1 VSEDDLTA
9 TRRAKLAE
17 LRAAGRAYPNDFRPG
32 DRAADLHARFG
43 ASAAEELERERSSA
57 RIAGRIVGKRS
68 FGQAMFVVVED
79 ASGRIQTYLRR
90 DQLSPEAFALARS
103 LDLGDVV
110 GVAGKVFRT
119 KTNEL
124 TVAASEVALLA
135 KCLHAPPEKW
145 HGLADV
151 EIRHR
156 QRYLDLIANPG
167 VRDTLRKRSRVIA
180 GVRRFL
186 DERGFL
192 EVETPILQQVAGGAT
207 ARPFRTHHNTL
218 DLDLQLRIAP
228 ELFLKRLMVG
238 GLERV
243 FEIGRN
249 FRNEGIST
257 QHNPEFTM
265 LEFYQAYAT
274 FEDLMPLTEAL
285 VCGLADEIVG
295 SRVLRYGEHA
305 IDLNPP
311 WRRIAL
317 LDETAR
323 AAGCS
328 SEELRD
334 AAAARRV
341 AERHGIAIPP
351 AAGAGWIATALF
363 EHLIEPTLVQ
373 PTFVTG
379 FPAEVSPL
387 ARPNDRD
394 PFLVDRFELYVVAR
408 ELANGFSELND
419 PELQKERFAE
429 QLENRARGDDEAHP
443 MDEDY
448 VTALEYAMAPA
459 AGEGIGIDRL
469 VMLLCDAPSIRDVIA
484 FPLLRPERGGAGSGG
499 SLASEPE
506 EAPPR

>member
-1 VSEDDLTA
+1 
-9 TRRAKLAE
+9 
-17 LRAAGRAYPNDFRPG
+17 
-32 DRAADLHARFG
+32 
-43 ASAAEELERERSSA
+43 
-57 RIAGRIVGKRS
+57 
-68 FGQAMFVVVED
+68 MFVVVED
-79 ASGRIQTYLRR
+79 VSGRIQTYFRR
-90 DQLSPEAFALARS
+90 DQLPTEVFALARS
-103 LDLGDVV
+103 LDLGDVI
-110 GVAGKVFRT
+110 GVAGTVFRT

-124 TVAASEVALLA
+124 TVGASEVALLA

-151 EIRHR
+151 EIRYR
-156 QRYLDLIANPG
+156 QRYLDLMANPE
-167 VRDTLRKRSRVIA
+167 VRETLRRRSRAIA
-180 GVRRFL
+180 WIRRFL
-186 DERGFL
+186 GERGFL
-192 EVETPILQQVAGGAT
+192 EVETPILQQVAGGAA

-228 ELFLKRLMVG
+228 ELFLKRLLVG

-274 FEDLMPLTEAL
+274 FEDLMPLTEEM
-285 VCGLADEIVG
+285 VSGLADEIAG
-295 SRVLRYGEHA
+295 SRRVTYGEHT

-311 WRRIAL
+311 WRRVSL
-317 LDETAR
+317 LEETAR
-323 AAGCS
+323 VAGCS
-328 SEELRD
+328 AADLRD
-334 AAAARRV
+334 LAAARRT
-341 AERHGIAIPP
+341 ADRLGIGVPP
-351 AAGAGWIATALF
+351 AAGAGGIATAIF
-363 EHLIEPTLVQ
+363 ERLVEPTLIQ

-394 PFLVDRFELYVVAR
+394 PFIVDRFELYVLAR

-419 PELQKERFAE
+419 PELQRARFTE
-429 QLENRARGDDEAHP
+429 QLEHRARGDDEAHP

-448 VTALEYAMAPA
+448 VTALEYAMPPA

-469 VMLLCDAPSIRDVIA
+469 TMLLCDAPSIRDVIA
-484 FPLLRPERGGAGSGG
+484 FPLLRPERGEAAASAARPADETGG
-499 SLASEPE
+499 R
-506 EAPPR
+506 EARPR